1 MDKIFLFL
9 SLAFEKTHK
18 KEFYKYWFSGS
29 IGVTIALL
37 LLLKNFFGFPVEK
50 SAIGGVL
57 LFLVIWLIRF
67 SYFFI
72 RSIIAFLFGKY
83 KESIYGDA
91 IVLLNEAFANIH
103 SLRKNEVFN
112 DGDFKTCLSIVCDK
126 LKVIF
131 DKKTGGTCGVSI
143 KAILVTNKEAQINSD
158 AIVFNLARDKAS
170 TYRNTEKY
178 LEIKH
183 QVFSNTC
190 YNVIFDNISKGRK
203 KKLFYI
209 NNDIPPTRPSDDET
223 ITNKVHSDIYM
234 NTSYDVY
241 EKGLPYRSEIV
252 CPIIPIIFKDKLY
265 NLVGFICVD
274 CTKKNAFDTNYDNHI
289 LAGVSDGIYDL
300 FTAKIDS
307 NQ

>member
-1 MDKIFLFL
+1 MNKIFLFL

-29 IGVTIALL
+29 IGVTITLL
-37 LLLKNFFGFPVEK
+37 LLLKNLFGVPIEK
-50 SAIGGVL
+50 SVIGGVI
-57 LFLVIWLIRF
+57 LFSTIWLLRF

-103 SLRKNEVFN
+103 SLRKNEIFN
-112 DGDFKTCLSIVCDK
+112 DGDFKTCLSIVCDN
-126 LKVIF
+126 LKIIF
-131 DKKTGGTCGVSI
+131 DKKTGGICGVSI
-143 KAILVTNKEAQINSD
+143 KAILATNRETQISSD
-158 AIVFNLARDKAS
+158 ATVFNLARDKS
-170 TYRNTEKY
+170 SIHRNTEKY

-209 NNDIPPTRPSDDET
+209 NNNIPPTRLSDNESSS
-223 ITNKVHSDIYM
+223 NKIFSESYM

-274 CTKKNAFDTNYDNHI
+274 CDKKDAFDTIYDNHI
-289 LAGVSDGIYDL
+289 LSGVSDGIYDL
-300 FTAKIDS
+300 FTTKIDS
-307 NQ
+307 NL